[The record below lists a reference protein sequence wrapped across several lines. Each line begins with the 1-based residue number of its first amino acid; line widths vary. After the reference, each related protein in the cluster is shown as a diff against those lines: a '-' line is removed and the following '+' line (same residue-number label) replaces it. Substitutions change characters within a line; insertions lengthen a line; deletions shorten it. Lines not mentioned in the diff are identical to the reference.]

1 MKSRYPSVNI
11 SVKNKTGIDN
21 LKKLIIKAIG
31 LNDVG
36 ENAFTARRR
45 HVNELINALRYLEM
59 GKVQLTNAG
68 AGELLAE
75 DLKLAQNCLSG
86 ITGSYLADD
95 LLGEIFSS
103 FCIGK

>member
-1 MKSRYPSVNI
+1 MVI
-11 SVKNKTGIDN
+11 
-21 LKKLIIKAIG
+21 KKIIIEAIG
-31 LNDVG
+31 LNDLN
-36 ENAFTARRR
+36 ENVFTARRR
-45 HVNELINALRYLEM
+45 HVKELTNALRYLEM
-59 GKVQLTNAG
+59 GKVQLSNTG

>member
-1 MKSRYPSVNI
+1 MY
-11 SVKNKTGIDN
+11 
-21 LKKLIIKAIG
+21 
-31 LNDVG
+31 
-36 ENAFTARRR
+36 
-45 HVNELINALRYLEM
+45 
-59 GKVQLTNAG
+59 

-103 FCIGK
+103 FVSEMTTITQLVIFFSDEMAFFYIK